1 MSVLSLGSQAALVPH
16 TYPMEI
22 IGGLLAGAFIG
33 GVLGFIGA
41 GGAMLS
47 VPILLYIFNFT
58 PQAATTAAI
67 AVVLSAAISGLLP
80 KIKSKEVLFKE
91 ASIIWALGLV
101 TNIGFSIIAHRLSD
115 SVITTGFSIVLVTA
129 GTMMLI
135 KPIAGTE
142 KKVPFFWL
150 VVISLVIG
158 SMTGLFGI
166 GGGFLAIPVLVLFF
180 KVPQGKAA
188 GTSLAII
195 AINSITAFFGHYQ
208 SWSLVTWTVPISM
221 AIAAVIVARFAS
233 IKSGQ
238 INPTVLRKS
247 FAFLLYAIAIFT
259 LMETW
264 VIA

>member
-1 MSVLSLGSQAALVPH
+1 
-16 TYPMEI
+16 MEI
-22 IGGLLAGAFIG
+22 IGGLIAGGFIG
-33 GVLGFIGA
+33 AVLGFIGA

-47 VPILLYIFNFT
+47 VPILLYIFGFT

-67 AVVLSAAISGLLP
+67 AVVLTAAISGLLP

-91 ASIIWALGLV
+91 AAVIWALGLV
-101 TNIGFSIIAHRLSD
+101 TNLGFSLIAHSISN
-115 SVITTGFSIVLVTA
+115 SVLTTGFSIVLLTA
-129 GTMMLI
+129 GTAMLI
-135 KPIAGTE
+135 KPVAGTE
-142 KKVPFFWL
+142 KKIPIVWL
-150 VVISLVIG
+150 VVMSLVIG

-166 GGGFLAIPVLVLFF
+166 GGGFLAVPVLVLFF

-208 SWSLVTWTVPISM
+208 SWSSVTWTVPLAMSVS
-221 AIAAVIVARFAS
+221 AVIIARLAS

-238 INPTVLRKS
+238 MNQAVLRKA
-247 FAFLLYAIAIFT
+247 FAALLYSIAIFT
-259 LMETW
+259 LLQTW

>member
-1 MSVLSLGSQAALVPH
+1 MSVLSLESQEALVPH

-22 IGGLLAGAFIG
+22 IGGLMAGAFIG
-33 GVLGFIGA
+33 AVLGFIGA

-58 PQAATTAAI
+58 PQAATTAAL

-80 KIKSKEVLFKE
+80 KIKSKEILFKE
-91 ASIIWALGLV
+91 AFVIWGLGLI
-101 TNIGFSIIAHRLSD
+101 TNIGLSVVSHRLSD
-115 SVITTGFSIVLVTA
+115 SVITTGFSMVLVTA

-135 KPIAGTE
+135 KPVAGTE
-142 KKVPFFWL
+142 KKVPLFWL
-150 VVISLVIG
+150 VVISLIIG

-180 KVPQGKAA
+180 KNPQGKAA

-195 AINSITAFFGHYQ
+195 ALNTITAFFGHYQ
-208 SWSLVTWTVPISM
+208 SWSEVTWTVPIAMS
-221 AIAAVIVARFAS
+221 IAAIVVARLAS

-238 INPTVLRKS
+238 MNPTVLRKS

-259 LMETW
+259 LVETW

>member
-1 MSVLSLGSQAALVPH
+1 
-16 TYPMEI
+16 MEI
-22 IGGLLAGAFIG
+22 IGGLIAGGFIG
-33 GVLGFIGA
+33 AVLGFIGA

-47 VPILLYIFNFT
+47 VPILLYIFGFT

-67 AVVLSAAISGLLP
+67 SVVLAAAISGLLP
-80 KIKSKEVLFKE
+80 KIKTKEVLFKE
-91 ASIIWALGLV
+91 AGVIWALGLV
-101 TNIGFSIIAHRLSD
+101 TNLGFSVIAHRISD
-115 SVITTGFSIVLVTA
+115 SVITTGFSLVLFTA

-142 KKVPFFWL
+142 KKIPIFWL
-150 VVISLVIG
+150 VAMSLVIG

-166 GGGFLAIPVLVLFF
+166 GGGFLAVPILVLFF

-195 AINSITAFFGHYQ
+195 AINSVTAFFGHFQ
-208 SWSLVTWTVPISM
+208 SWSSVTWTVPLAMSIS
-221 AIAAVIVARFAS
+221 AVIIARLAS

-238 INPTVLRKS
+238 MNQAILRKS
-247 FAFLLYAIAIFT
+247 FAGLLYSIAIFT
-259 LMETW
+259 LLQTW

>member
-1 MSVLSLGSQAALVPH
+1 
-16 TYPMEI
+16 MEI

-33 GVLGFIGA
+33 AVLGFIGA

-47 VPILLYIFNFT
+47 VPILLYIFDFT
-58 PQAATTAAI
+58 PQAATTAAL
-67 AVVLSAAISGLLP
+67 AVVLAAAISGLLP

-91 ASIIWALGLV
+91 AFVIWGLGLI
-101 TNIGFSIIAHRLSD
+101 TNLGFSIIAHKLSD
-115 SVITTGFSIVLVTA
+115 SVITTGFSMVLVTA

-142 KKVPFFWL
+142 KKVPLFWL

-180 KVPQGKAA
+180 KNPQGKAA

-195 AINSITAFFGHYQ
+195 SLNTVTAFFGHYQ
-208 SWSLVTWTVPISM
+208 SWSEVNWSTPIAM
-221 AIAAVIVARFAS
+221 AIAAVVVARFAS

-238 INPTVLRKS
+238 MNPTILRKA
-247 FAFLLYAIAIFT
+247 FAFLLYSIAAFT
-259 LMETW
+259 LMQTW

>member
-1 MSVLSLGSQAALVPH
+1 
-16 TYPMEI
+16 MEI
-22 IGGLLAGAFIG
+22 IGGLIAGGFIG
-33 GVLGFIGA
+33 AVLGFIGA

-47 VPILLYIFNFT
+47 VPILLYIFGFT

-67 AVVLSAAISGLLP
+67 AVVLAAAISGLLP
-80 KIKSKEVLFKE
+80 KIKTKEVLFKE
-91 ASIIWALGLV
+91 AGVIWALGLV
-101 TNIGFSIIAHRLSD
+101 TNLGFSVIAHRISD
-115 SVITTGFSIVLVTA
+115 SVITTGFSIVLFTA

-142 KKVPFFWL
+142 KKIPIFWL
-150 VVISLVIG
+150 IAMSLVIG

-166 GGGFLAIPVLVLFF
+166 GGGFLAVPILVLFF

-195 AINSITAFFGHYQ
+195 AINSITAFFAHYQ
-208 SWSLVTWTVPISM
+208 SWSLVTWTVPIAM
-221 AIAAVIVARFAS
+221 AISAVVIARFAS

-238 INPTVLRKS
+238 MNPALLRKS
-247 FAFLLYAIAIFT
+247 FAFLLYAVAIFT
-259 LMETW
+259 LAETW

>member
-1 MSVLSLGSQAALVPH
+1 
-16 TYPMEI
+16 MEI

-33 GVLGFIGA
+33 AVLGFIGA

-47 VPILLYIFNFT
+47 VPILLYIFDFT
-58 PQAATTAAI
+58 PQAATTAAL
-67 AVVLSAAISGLLP
+67 AVVLAAAISGLLP

-91 ASIIWALGLV
+91 ATVIWGLGLI
-101 TNIGFSIIAHRLSD
+101 TNLGFSIIAHRLSD
-115 SVITTGFSIVLVTA
+115 TVITTGFSMVLITA

-142 KKVPFFWL
+142 KKVPLFWL
-150 VVISLVIG
+150 IVISLIIG

-180 KVPQGKAA
+180 KNPQGKAA

-195 AINSITAFFGHYQ
+195 ALNTVTAFFGHYQ
-208 SWSLVTWTVPISM
+208 SWSDVTWTVPIAMS
-221 AIAAVIVARFAS
+221 IAAVVVARMAS
-233 IKSGQ
+233 IKSGSL
-238 INPTVLRKS
+238 NPTILRKS
-247 FAFLLYAIAIFT
+247 FAFLLYSIAIFT
-259 LMETW
+259 LFETW